1 MPTILLVDDDPV
13 AQRVLSAQLR
23 KEGHTVVS
31 VRSGEGAL
39 QRLRETACDLAILDI
54 GLPQMGG
61 LALLRVLRADPRHAT
76 LPIIML
82 TASGQD
88 QDCLDAAEAGANA
101 FLLKPASSN
110 ELIETVSQVLENHRT
125 SGPPAA
131 EGRPWLDARS

>member
-1 MPTILLVDDDPV
+1 MATILLVDDDPV

-23 KEGHTVVS
+23 KEGHAVVS
-31 VRSGEGAL
+31 ARSGEGAL
-39 QRLRETACDLAILDI
+39 QRLQEIICDLAILDI

-61 LALLRVLRADPRHAT
+61 LALLRALRVDPQHRN

-101 FLLKPASSN
+101 FLLKPASSS
-110 ELIETVSQVLENHRT
+110 ELIETVNLVLENRQP
-125 SGPPAA
+125 SGPPSA
-131 EGRPWLDARS
+131 GCRPRFEARP